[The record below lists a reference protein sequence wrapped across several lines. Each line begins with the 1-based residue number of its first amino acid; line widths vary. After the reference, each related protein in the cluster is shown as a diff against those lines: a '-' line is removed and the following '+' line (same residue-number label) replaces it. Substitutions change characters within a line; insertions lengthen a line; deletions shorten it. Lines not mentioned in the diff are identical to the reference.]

1 MATDTSN
8 INFQLATDFINYTNR
23 SVFLTGKAGT
33 GKTTFLKHIR
43 QHSVKQMAV
52 VAPTGVAAI
61 NAGGVTI
68 HSFFQ
73 LPFGP
78 YIPEGSANNFN
89 HINAVDRHH
98 LIGRIKINAE
108 RRKIFQ
114 QLELLIIDEISMV
127 RADVLDAIDTV
138 LKHFRNRH
146 GEPFGG
152 VQVLFIGDMFQLP
165 PVAKDEE
172 WSILS
177 KFYTS
182 PYFFS
187 SKVVEVQPPAYIEL
201 NKIYR
206 QTDQRFINV
215 LNQVRNNELDEDA
228 YELLHEHYNPN
239 FQPNEVEGYI
249 TLTTHNAKADAINS
263 EEIEKLSTP
272 FHFFNAEVK
281 QEFSEKS
288 YPAEEVLKLKEG
300 AQVMFMKNDL
310 DKAKRYFNGK
320 IGVIEK
326 IEVDKIFVQ
335 CKGEPEPIEVK
346 KYVWENIR
354 YTLNKQS
361 QKVEEE
367 VVGSFTQYPLRLA
380 WAITIH
386 KSQGLTFEKAVI
398 DAGRAFAPGQV
409 YVALSRCTSLKG
421 VVLLSKIT
429 ASSLYSDERILNFSN
444 NQHAAQL
451 PHALQNE
458 KHYYQSK
465 LLQNLFNCT
474 NAVKQSNK
482 LLRVVNENTAAFNEE
497 ALNFVISIEHKLLQL
512 QEVSKKF
519 DAQLQQFFMQPAL
532 PEANM
537 ALQER
542 IIKAAQY
549 FYNELQQFIEQLRKS
564 PAVTDSK
571 QYAMAYN
578 EDIKELFEILAQQQ
592 HLIYSCIN
600 GFNVDAFHKQK
611 NNFVM
616 PSFFVNAHAKGAT
629 TEVKIVSPHP
639 ELYQQLKKLRDSIS
653 DKTGMAIYLVA
664 AGSTLDEMARYLP
677 LTLTDL
683 RKISGFGDA
692 KVEKYGLQ
700 FLDIII
706 RYCNEH
712 DLATNIHE
720 KAAKRERKEKSTT
733 PKVDTKKETFKL
745 YKAGKTVA
753 EIATERN
760 LSVTTIETH
769 LAHFVSTGE
778 ININEFLST
787 EKVNKISLA
796 IEEFEEGTSLTSI
809 KEKLGDS
816 ISYGA
821 IRMVMAWK
829 EFKTVNPSGR
839 NAKDVLN

>member
-43 QHSVKQMAV
+43 QHSIKQMAV

-78 YIPEGSANNFN
+78 YVPEGSANNFN
-89 HINAVDRHH
+89 GIDAVDKHH
-98 LIGRIKINAE
+98 LIGRLKINAE

-127 RADVLDAIDTV
+127 RADVVDAIDAV
-138 LKHFRNRH
+138 LKHYRSRH
-146 GEPFGG
+146 NEPFGG

-165 PVAKDEE
+165 PVAKEEE

-177 KFYTS
+177 QYYSS

-206 QTDQRFINV
+206 QSDQRFINV

-249 TLTTHNAKADAINS
+249 TLTTHNAKADTINS
-263 EEIEKLSTP
+263 EEIEKLQSS

-288 YPAEEVLKLKEG
+288 YPAEEVLKLKVG
-300 AQVMFMKNDL
+300 AQVMFIKNDL

-326 IEVDKIFVQ
+326 IEADKIFVQ
-335 CKGEPEPIEVK
+335 CKDESEPIEVK

-367 VVGSFTQYPLRLA
+367 VIGSFTQYPLRLA

-398 DAGRAFAPGQV
+398 DAGKAFAPGQV
-409 YVALSRCTSLKG
+409 YVALSRCTSLQG
-421 VVLLSKIT
+421 VVLLSRIT

-444 NQHAAQL
+444 NQKAAQL
-451 PHALQNE
+451 PHTLQNE

-465 LLQNLFNCT
+465 LLQNVFNCS
-474 NAVKQSNK
+474 NAVKQGNK
-482 LLRVVNENTAAFNEE
+482 LLRIVYENKDAFNEE
-497 ALNFVISIEHKLLQL
+497 AVAFVAAIENKLINLQ
-512 QEVSKKF
+512 QVYQKF
-519 DAQLQQFFMQPAL
+519 ESQLQQLFMQPEL
-532 PEANM
+532 PEQNI
-537 ALQER
+537 ALQDR
-542 IIKAAQY
+542 IQKAAHY
-549 FYNELQQFIEQLRKS
+549 FYNEIQQLIDELKKS

-578 EDIKELFEILAQQQ
+578 GDARELFETLALQQ
-592 HLIYSCIN
+592 HLIHSCIN
-600 GFNVDAFHKQK
+600 GFTVDAFHQHK
-611 NNFVM
+611 NNFKL
-616 PSFFVNAHAKGAT
+616 PYFTVNAYAKGSTA
-629 TEVKIVSPHP
+629 EKVNSPHP
-639 ELYQQLKKLRDSIS
+639 ELYQQLKKLRDTIC
-653 DKTGMAIYLVA
+653 DRTNAAIYMVA

-677 LTLTDL
+677 QTLTDL
-683 RKISGFGDA
+683 KKISGFGDA
-692 KVEKYGLQ
+692 KAEKYGLQ

-712 DLATNIHE
+712 DLASKIDE
-720 KAAKRERKEKSTT
+720 KVPKRERKEKSTT
-733 PKVDTKKETFKL
+733 PKIDTKQETFKL
-745 YKAGKTVA
+745 HKEGKSIA
-753 EIATERN
+753 EIAAVRSLTA
-760 LSVTTIETH
+760 TTIETH
-769 LAHFVSTGE
+769 LSHFISTGE
-778 ININEFLST
+778 I
-787 EKVNKISLA
+787 K
-796 IEEFEEGTSLTSI
+796 IEELINRKKINQIEQVLSEKKDDETLTSV
-809 KEKLGDS
+809 KEKLGND
-816 ISYGA
+816 ISYGE
-821 IRMVMAWK
+821 IKMVMAWMELEK
-829 EFKTVNPSGR
+829 IS
-839 NAKDVLN
+839 

>member
-8 INFQLATDFINYTNR
+8 INFQLATDFINYTSR

-89 HINAVDRHH
+89 GINAVDKHH
-98 LIGRIKINAE
+98 LLSRIKINGE

-127 RADVLDAIDTV
+127 RADVVDAIDTV

-165 PVAKDEE
+165 PVAKEEE
-172 WSILS
+172 WKILS
-177 KFYTS
+177 QYYNS

-206 QTDQRFINV
+206 QSDQRFINV

-228 YELLHEHYNPN
+228 YELLHEQYNPN
-239 FQPNEVEGYI
+239 FQPNEAEGYI
-249 TLTTHNAKADAINS
+249 TLTTHNAKADTINS
-263 EEIEKLSTP
+263 EEIEKLHTS

-288 YPAEEVLKLKEG
+288 YPAEEVLKLKVG

-326 IEVDKIFVQ
+326 IESDKIFVQ
-335 CKGEPEPIEVK
+335 CKGEPEAIEVK

-367 VVGSFTQYPLRLA
+367 VIGSFTQYPLRLA

-409 YVALSRCTSLKG
+409 YVALSRCTSLEG
-421 VVLLSKIT
+421 VVLLSRIT

-465 LLQNLFNCT
+465 LLQNLFNCSI
-474 NAVKQSNK
+474 AVKQSNK
-482 LLRVVNENTAAFNEE
+482 LFRVVNENKDAFNEE
-497 ALNFVISIEHKLLQL
+497 ALTFVTSVESKLLHL
-512 QEVSKKF
+512 QEVNKKF
-519 DAQLQQFFMQPAL
+519 EPQLTKLLMQQEL
-532 PEANM
+532 PEKNT

-542 IIKAAQY
+542 IKKAAHY
-549 FYNELQQFIEQLRKS
+549 FYNEIYQFIDQLKKS

-571 QYAMAYN
+571 QYAIAYN
-578 EDIKELFEILAQQQ
+578 EDIRELYETLALQQ
-592 HLIYSCIN
+592 HLIHSCIN
-600 GFNVDAFHKQK
+600 GFTVDNFHQYK
-611 NNFVM
+611 NNFQL
-616 PSFFVNAHAKGAT
+616 PYFSVNAHAKGSSS
-629 TEVKIVSPHP
+629 EKIVSPHP
-639 ELYQQLKKLRDSIS
+639 ELYQQLKKLRDNIC
-653 DKTGMAIYLVA
+653 DRTNAAIYMVA

-677 LTLTDL
+677 QTLTDL
-683 RKISGFGDA
+683 KKISGFGDA
-692 KVEKYGLQ
+692 KAEKYGLQ

-712 DLATNIHE
+712 NLASKIDE
-720 KAAKRERKEKSTT
+720 KVPKRERKEKSNT
-733 PKVDTKKETFKL
+733 PKVDTKQESFKL
-745 YKAGKTVA
+745 HKEGKSIA
-753 EIATERN
+753 EIAATRN
-760 LSVTTIETH
+760 LTATTIETH
-769 LAHFVSTGE
+769 LAHFVATGE
-778 ININEFLST
+778 IKIVELVNRKKIIQIEQALE
-787 EKVNKISLA
+787 EK
-796 IEEFEEGTSLTSI
+796 EEGTTLTSI
-809 KEKLGDS
+809 KEKLGND
-816 ISYGA
+816 ISFGE
-821 IRMVMAWK
+821 IRLVMASI
-829 EFKTVNPSGR
+829 EFEKTQQVIT
-839 NAKDVLN
+839 AKN

>member
-43 QHSVKQMAV
+43 QHSIKQMAV

-73 LPFGP
+73 LPFDP

-89 HINAVDRHH
+89 GINAVDKHH
-98 LIGRIKINAE
+98 LLSRIKINAE

-127 RADVLDAIDTV
+127 RADVVDAIDAV
-138 LKHFRNRH
+138 LKHFRNRQ

-165 PVAKDEE
+165 PVAKEEE

-177 KFYTS
+177 QYYNS

-206 QTDQRFINV
+206 QSDQSFINI

-239 FQPNEVEGYI
+239 FQPNEAEGYI
-249 TLTTHNAKADAINS
+249 TLTTHNAKADTINS
-263 EEIEKLSTP
+263 EEIEKLQSS

-288 YPAEEVLKLKEG
+288 YPAEEVLKLKVG
-300 AQVMFMKNDL
+300 AQVMFIKNDL

-326 IEVDKIFVQ
+326 IESDKIFVQ
-335 CKGEPEPIEVK
+335 CKDESEPIEVK

-367 VVGSFTQYPLRLA
+367 VIGSFTQYPLRLA

-398 DAGRAFAPGQV
+398 DAGKAFAPGQV
-409 YVALSRCTSLKG
+409 YVALSRCTSLQG
-421 VVLLSKIT
+421 VVLLSRIT

-444 NQHAAQL
+444 NQKAAQL
-451 PHALQNE
+451 PHTLQNE

-465 LLQNLFNCT
+465 LLQSLFDIT
-474 NAVKQSNK
+474 NAVKQSSK
-482 LLRVVNENTAAFNEE
+482 LLRVVYENKDAFNEE
-497 ALNFVISIEHKLLQL
+497 ALTFITAVESKILNLQD
-512 QEVSKKF
+512 VSRKF
-519 DAQLQQFFMQPAL
+519 ESQLTQLFMQQEL
-532 PEANM
+532 PEKNT

-542 IIKAAQY
+542 VQKAAHY
-549 FYNELQQFIEQLRKS
+549 FHNEIQQLIDELKKS
-564 PAVTDSK
+564 PAITDSK

-578 EDIKELFEILAQQQ
+578 EDIRELFETLALQQ
-592 HLIYSCIN
+592 HLIHSCIN
-600 GFNVDAFHKQK
+600 GFTVDVFHQHK
-611 NNFVM
+611 NNFKL
-616 PSFFVNAHAKGAT
+616 PYFSVNAYAKDSAI
-629 TEVKIVSPHP
+629 EKNNLPHP
-639 ELYQQLKKLRDSIS
+639 ELYQQLKKLRDAIC
-653 DKTGMAIYLVA
+653 DRTNAAIYMIA
-664 AGSTLDEMARYLP
+664 SGNTLDEMARYLP
-677 LTLTDL
+677 QNLTDL
-683 RKISGFGDA
+683 KKISGFGDA
-692 KVEKYGLQ
+692 KAEKYGLQ

-712 DLATNIHE
+712 DLASKIDE
-720 KAAKRERKEKSTT
+720 KVPKRERKEKSIN
-733 PKVDTKKETFKL
+733 PKIDTKQESFKL
-745 YKAGKTVA
+745 HKEGKSIT
-753 EIATERN
+753 EIAVTRN
-760 LSVTTIETH
+760 LTATTIETH
-769 LAHFVSTGE
+769 LSHFIATGA
-778 ININEFLST
+778 I
-787 EKVNKISLA
+787 K
-796 IEEFEEGTSLTSI
+796 IEELINRKKLSQIEQVLNEKKEDETLTSV
-809 KEKLGDS
+809 KEKLSND
-816 ISYGA
+816 ITYGE
-821 IRMVMAWK
+821 IKMVMAWMELEK
-829 EFKTVNPSGR
+829 IS
-839 NAKDVLN
+839 

>member
-89 HINAVDRHH
+89 SINAVDKHH
-98 LIGRIKINAE
+98 LLSRIKINGE

-127 RADVLDAIDTV
+127 RADVVDAIDAV

-146 GEPFGG
+146 SEPFGG

-165 PVAKDEE
+165 PVAKEEE
-172 WSILS
+172 WKILS
-177 KFYTS
+177 QYYNS

-206 QTDQRFINV
+206 QSDQRFINV

-239 FQPNEVEGYI
+239 FQPNEAEGYI

-263 EEIEKLSTP
+263 EEIEKLHAA

-288 YPAEEVLKLKEG
+288 YPAEEVLKLKVG

-326 IEVDKIFVQ
+326 IESDKIFIQ
-335 CKGEPEPIEVK
+335 CKGEPEAIEVK

-367 VVGSFTQYPLRLA
+367 VIGSFTQYPLRLA

-409 YVALSRCTSLKG
+409 YVALSRCTSLEG
-421 VVLLSKIT
+421 VVLLSRIT

-465 LLQNLFNCT
+465 LLQNLFNCS

-482 LLRVVNENTAAFNEE
+482 LLRVIDENKDAFNEE
-497 ALNFVISIEHKLLQL
+497 ALTFVTAVESKLLNL
-512 QEVSKKF
+512 QEVNKKF
-519 DAQLQQFFMQPAL
+519 EPQLTQLLMQQEL
-532 PEANM
+532 PEKNT

-542 IIKAAQY
+542 IQKAAHY
-549 FYNELQQFIEQLRKS
+549 FYNEIYQLIDQLKKS
-564 PAVTDSK
+564 PAITDSK
-571 QYAMAYN
+571 QYSFAYN
-578 EDIKELFEILAQQQ
+578 EDIRELFETLALQQ
-592 HLIYSCIN
+592 HLIHSCVN
-600 GFNVDAFHKQK
+600 GFSVDVFHQYK
-611 NNFVM
+611 NNFQL
-616 PSFFVNAHAKGAT
+616 PFFSVNAHAKGSSS
-629 TEVKIVSPHP
+629 EKIVSPHP
-639 ELYQQLKKLRDSIS
+639 DLYHQLKKLRDSIC
-653 DKTGMAIYLVA
+653 DRTNAAIYMVA
-664 AGSTLDEMARYLP
+664 SGSTLDEMVRYLP
-677 LTLTDL
+677 QTLTDL
-683 RKISGFGDA
+683 KKISGFGDA
-692 KVEKYGLQ
+692 KAEKYGLQ

-712 DLATNIHE
+712 DLTSKVDE
-720 KAAKRERKEKSTT
+720 KVPKRERKEKSTT
-733 PKVDTKKETFKL
+733 PKVDTKQESFKL
-745 YKAGKTVA
+745 HKEGKSIA
-753 EIATERN
+753 EIAAIRN
-760 LSVTTIETH
+760 LTTTTIETH
-769 LAHFVSTGE
+769 LSHFVAIGE
-778 ININEFLST
+778 IKIDELVNRKKITQIEQVLNEKKDDET
-787 EKVNKISLA
+787 
-796 IEEFEEGTSLTSI
+796 LTSV
-809 KEKLGDS
+809 KEKLSND
-816 ISYGA
+816 ISYGE
-821 IRMVMAWK
+821 IKMVMAWMELEK
-829 EFKTVNPSGR
+829 IS
-839 NAKDVLN
+839 

>member
-89 HINAVDRHH
+89 DINAVDKHH
-98 LIGRIKINAE
+98 LLSRIKINGE

-127 RADVLDAIDTV
+127 RADVVDAIDAV

-146 GEPFGG
+146 SEPFGG

-165 PVAKDEE
+165 PVAKEEE
-172 WSILS
+172 WKILS
-177 KFYTS
+177 QYYNS

-206 QTDQRFINV
+206 QSDQRFINV

-239 FQPNEVEGYI
+239 FQPNEAEGYI

-263 EEIEKLSTP
+263 EEIEKLHAA

-288 YPAEEVLKLKEG
+288 YPAEEVLKLKVG

-326 IEVDKIFVQ
+326 IESDKIFVQ
-335 CKGEPEPIEVK
+335 CKDEPEAIEVK

-409 YVALSRCTSLKG
+409 YVALSRCTSLEG
-421 VVLLSKIT
+421 VVLLSRIT
-429 ASSLYSDERILNFSN
+429 ASSLYCDERILNFSN

-465 LLQNLFNCT
+465 LLQNLFNCR
-474 NAVKQSNK
+474 NAVRQSNK
-482 LLRVVNENTAAFNEE
+482 LLSVVDENKDAFNEE
-497 ALNFVISIEHKLLQL
+497 ALTFVTSVESKLLNL
-512 QEVSKKF
+512 QEVNRKF
-519 DAQLQQFFMQPAL
+519 EPQLTQLLMQQDL
-532 PEANM
+532 PEKNT

-542 IIKAAQY
+542 VQKAAHY
-549 FYNELQQFIEQLRKS
+549 FYNEFHQLIDQLKKS

-578 EDIKELFEILAQQQ
+578 EDIRELFETLALQQ
-592 HLIYSCIN
+592 HLIHSCVN
-600 GFNVDAFHKQK
+600 GFSVDVFHKYK
-611 NNFVM
+611 NNFQL
-616 PSFFVNAHAKGAT
+616 PYFSVNAHAKGSSS
-629 TEVKIVSPHP
+629 EKIVSPHP
-639 ELYQQLKKLRDSIS
+639 DLYQQLKKLRDSIC
-653 DKTGMAIYLVA
+653 DRTNVAIYMVA
-664 AGSTLDEMARYLP
+664 SGSTLDEMVRYLP
-677 LTLTDL
+677 QTLTDL
-683 RKISGFGDA
+683 KKISGFGDA
-692 KVEKYGLQ
+692 KAEKYGLQ

-712 DLATNIHE
+712 DLTSKIDE
-720 KAAKRERKEKSTT
+720 KVPKRERKEKSTM
-733 PKVDTKKETFKL
+733 PKVDTKQESFKL
-745 YKAGKTVA
+745 HKEGKSIT
-753 EIATERN
+753 EIAVTRN
-760 LSVTTIETH
+760 LTATTIETH

-778 ININEFLST
+778 I
-787 EKVNKISLA
+787 K
-796 IEEFEEGTSLTSI
+796 IEELVNRKKIIQIEQALEEKEDGITLTSI
-809 KEKLGDS
+809 KEKLGND
-816 ISYGA
+816 ISYGE
-821 IRMVMAWK
+821 IKIVMAWM
-829 EFKTVNPSGR
+829 EFEKTQQVITDN
-839 NAKDVLN
+839 N

>member
-43 QHSVKQMAV
+43 QHSIKQMAV

-89 HINAVDRHH
+89 GIDAVDKHH
-98 LIGRIKINAE
+98 LIGRLKINAE

-127 RADVLDAIDTV
+127 RADVIDAIDAV
-138 LKHFRNRH
+138 LKHYRSRH
-146 GEPFGG
+146 NEPFGG

-165 PVAKDEE
+165 PVAKEEE

-177 KFYTS
+177 QYYSS

-206 QTDQRFINV
+206 QSDQRFINV

-239 FQPNEVEGYI
+239 FQPNEAEGYI
-249 TLTTHNAKADAINS
+249 TLTTHNAKADTINS
-263 EEIEKLSTP
+263 EEIEKLQSS

-288 YPAEEVLKLKEG
+288 YPAEEVLKLKVG
-300 AQVMFMKNDL
+300 AQVMFIKNDL

-326 IEVDKIFVQ
+326 IEADKIFVQ
-335 CKGEPEPIEVK
+335 CKDESEPIEVK

-367 VVGSFTQYPLRLA
+367 VIGSFTQYPLRLA

-398 DAGRAFAPGQV
+398 DAGKAFAPGQV
-409 YVALSRCTSLKG
+409 YVALSRCTSLQG
-421 VVLLSKIT
+421 VVLLSRIT

-444 NQHAAQL
+444 NQKAAQL
-451 PHALQNE
+451 PHTLQNE

-465 LLQNLFNCT
+465 LLQNLFNCS
-474 NAVKQSNK
+474 NAVKQGNK
-482 LLRVVNENTAAFNEE
+482 LLRVVYENKDAFNEE
-497 ALNFVISIEHKLLQL
+497 AVAFVAAIENKLINLQ
-512 QEVSKKF
+512 QVYQKF
-519 DAQLQQFFMQPAL
+519 EPQLQQLFMQPEL
-532 PEANM
+532 PEQNI

-542 IIKAAQY
+542 IQKAANY
-549 FYNELQQFIEQLRKS
+549 FYNEIQQLIDELKKS

-578 EDIKELFEILAQQQ
+578 EDARELFETLALQQ
-592 HLIYSCIN
+592 HLIHSCIN
-600 GFNVDAFHKQK
+600 GFTVDAFHQHK
-611 NNFVM
+611 NNFKL
-616 PSFFVNAHAKGAT
+616 PYFTVNAYAKGSTA
-629 TEVKIVSPHP
+629 EKVNSPHP
-639 ELYQQLKKLRDSIS
+639 ELYQQLKKIRDTIC
-653 DKTGMAIYLVA
+653 DRTNAAIYMVA

-677 LTLTDL
+677 QTLTDL
-683 RKISGFGDA
+683 KKISGFGDA
-692 KVEKYGLQ
+692 KAEKYGLQ

-712 DLATNIHE
+712 DLASKIDE
-720 KAAKRERKEKSTT
+720 KVPKRERKEKSTT
-733 PKVDTKKETFKL
+733 PKIDTKQETFKL
-745 YKAGKTVA
+745 HKEGKSIA
-753 EIATERN
+753 EIAVLRN
-760 LSVTTIETH
+760 LTATTIETH
-769 LAHFVSTGE
+769 LSHFIATGE
-778 ININEFLST
+778 I
-787 EKVNKISLA
+787 K
-796 IEEFEEGTSLTSI
+796 IEELINPKKINQIEQVLSEKKDDETLTSV
-809 KEKLGDS
+809 KEKLGND
-816 ISYGA
+816 ISYGE
-821 IRMVMAWK
+821 IKMVMAWMELEK
-829 EFKTVNPSGR
+829 IS
-839 NAKDVLN
+839 

>member
-78 YIPEGSANNFN
+78 YIPEGSANNYN
-89 HINAVDRHH
+89 GINAVDKHH
-98 LIGRIKINAE
+98 LLSRIKINGE

-127 RADVLDAIDTV
+127 RADVVDAIDTV

-165 PVAKDEE
+165 PVAKEEE

-177 KFYTS
+177 QYYNS

-206 QTDQRFINV
+206 QSDQRFINV

-239 FQPNEVEGYI
+239 FQPNEAEGYI

-263 EEIEKLSTP
+263 EEIEKLHTP
-272 FHFFNAEVK
+272 YHFFNAEVK

-288 YPAEEVLKLKEG
+288 YPAEEVLKLKVG

-326 IEVDKIFVQ
+326 IESDKIFVQ

-354 YTLNKQS
+354 YTLSKQS

-398 DAGRAFAPGQV
+398 DAGKAFAPGQV
-409 YVALSRCTSLKG
+409 YVALSRCTSLQG
-421 VVLLSKIT
+421 VVLLSRIT

-465 LLQNLFNCT
+465 LLQNLFEFT
-474 NAVKQSNK
+474 NAVKQCSK
-482 LLRVVNENTAAFNEE
+482 LVRVVYENKDAFNED
-497 ALNFVISIEHKLLQL
+497 ALNFVATIEGKLLNL
-512 QEVSKKF
+512 QEVNKKF
-519 DAQLQQFFMQPAL
+519 EPQLTQLLMQQEL
-532 PEANM
+532 PEKNT

-542 IIKAAQY
+542 VQKAAHY
-549 FYNELQQFIEQLRKS
+549 FYNELNQLTDQLKKS

-578 EDIKELFEILAQQQ
+578 EDIRELFESLALQQ
-592 HLIYSCIN
+592 HLIHSCTN
-600 GFNVDAFHKQK
+600 GFTVDHFHQYK
-611 NNFVM
+611 NNFQL
-616 PSFFVNAHAKGAT
+616 PYFSVNAHAKGST
-629 TEVKIVSPHP
+629 SEKVVSPHP
-639 ELYQQLKKLRDSIS
+639 DLYQQLKKLRDVLS
-653 DKTGMAIYLVA
+653 DKTNAALYLI
-664 AGSTLDEMARYLP
+664 AGANTLDEMARYLP
-677 LTLTDL
+677 QTLTDL
-683 RKISGFGDA
+683 KKISGFGDA
-692 KVEKYGLQ
+692 KAEKYGLQ

-712 DLATNIHE
+712 DLATKIDE
-720 KAAKRERKEKSTT
+720 KIPKRERKEKSTT
-733 PKVDTKKETFKL
+733 PKIDTKQESFKL
-745 YKAGKTVA
+745 HKEGKTIA
-753 EIATERN
+753 EIAATRN
-760 LSVTTIETH
+760 LTATTIETH

-778 ININEFLST
+778 I
-787 EKVNKISLA
+787 K
-796 IEEFEEGTSLTSI
+796 IEELVNRKKMLQIEQVLKEKKDDETLTSV
-809 KEKLGDS
+809 KEKLSND
-816 ISYGA
+816 ISYGE
-821 IRMVMAWK
+821 IKMVMAWMELEK
-829 EFKTVNPSGR
+829 IS
-839 NAKDVLN
+839 